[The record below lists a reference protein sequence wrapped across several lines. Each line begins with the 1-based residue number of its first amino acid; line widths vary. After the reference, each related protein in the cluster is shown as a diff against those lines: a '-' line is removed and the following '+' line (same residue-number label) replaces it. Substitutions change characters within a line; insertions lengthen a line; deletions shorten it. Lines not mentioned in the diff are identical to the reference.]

1 MVNSK
6 RETRNTKLR
15 RCRWAGTDERMIA
28 YHDREWGKPL
38 RNERRLFEF
47 LVLEG
52 AQAGLSWSTI
62 LNKRENYRRAFHRF
76 DPVRVAR
83 YGARDRARLLKDAGI
98 VRNRAKIAAAV
109 VNARAFLG
117 VQQDMGS
124 FSRHVWSFVGGRPIV
139 NRRRSPGH
147 MPAFT
152 EESVALSRDLAA
164 RGFRFVGPTIMY
176 AFMQAVGMVNDH
188 DARCFRHRELS
199 R

>member
-1 MVNSK
+1 VAPK
-6 RETRNTKLR
+6 RKAERR
-15 RCRWAGTDERMIA
+15 RCRWAGSDPLMVA

-38 RNERRLFEF
+38 RNETRLFEF

-62 LNKRENYRRAFHRF
+62 LNKRKNYRRAFHGF
-76 DPVRVAR
+76 DPARVAR

-117 VQQDMGS
+117 VQQSMGS
-124 FSRHVWSFVGGRPIV
+124 FGKHVWSFVGGRPIM
-139 NRRRSPGH
+139 NRRRFQGDV
-147 MPAFT
+147 PAFT
-152 EESVALSRDLAA
+152 EESVALSKDLSA

-188 DARCFRHRELS
+188 DVRCFRHRELS

>member
-1 MVNSK
+1 MV
-6 RETRNTKLR
+6 
-15 RCRWAGTDERMIA
+15 A

-38 RNERRLFEF
+38 RNETRLFEF

-62 LNKRENYRRAFHRF
+62 LNKRKNYRRAFHGF
-76 DPVRVAR
+76 DPARVAR

-117 VQQDMGS
+117 VQQSMGS
-124 FSRHVWSFVGGRPIV
+124 FGKHVWSFVGGRPIM
-139 NRRRSPGH
+139 NRRRFQGDV
-147 MPAFT
+147 PAFT
-152 EESVALSRDLAA
+152 EESVALSKDLSA

-188 DARCFRHRELS
+188 DVRCFRHRELS

>member
-1 MVNSK
+1 MV
-6 RETRNTKLR
+6 
-15 RCRWAGTDERMIA
+15 A

-83 YGARDRARLLKDAGI
+83 YGARDKARLLKDAGI

-117 VQQDMGS
+117 VQQSMGS
-124 FSRHVWSFVGGRPIV
+124 FGKHVWSFVGGRPIV
-139 NRRRSPGH
+139 NRRRSPGDV
-147 MPAFT
+147 PAFT
-152 EESVALSRDLAA
+152 AESVALSRDLAA

-188 DARCFRHRELS
+188 DVRCFRHQELS